1 MICGMTRVRISTTVD
16 GARMA
21 LARSKLGVP
30 DSRIV
35 DRALV
40 ALLDELESE
49 QERQA
54 LQAMPYEE
62 DPDLS
67 WVAPSAP
74 NLAYDGDVPAD
85 VRRLAAARRRRQ
97 RR

>member
-1 MICGMTRVRISTTVD
+1 MTRVRISTTVD

-21 LARSKLGVP
+21 LARSKLGMS

-67 WVAPSAP
+67 WTAPSAP
-74 NLAYDGDVPAD
+74 TLAYDGDVPVH

-97 RR
+97 RQ